1 MSALLVDI
9 SLNMFKQPSNT
20 LNPEPSSK
28 FQKILLFNSVH
39 SFIYLF
45 IYLII

>member
-28 FQKILLFNSVH
+28 FQKILLFNSVD

-45 IYLII
+45 T